1 MSKKTENMSKKRG
14 RKTPKL
20 LTVSQLSEALGVKS
34 QGLYRKIRSG
44 AIVRRA
50 DGLID
55 ISTIPENRAFLKAR
69 GYVPSKIR
77 IPRPGTPGRPVK
89 GTART
94 RGPVVVTAPAGRD
107 IDKSELKKEKI
118 ARQCLLLQEQVKVI
132 FEGHIPV
139 TAARLYCNLYLQF
152 SGEEYETFIGEASAA
167 LQAHFGITLDDG
179 RAATLAA
186 ALRRETDSV
195 LQAKRTAI
203 EKFLRS
209 LKRRNVEAPAPATAR
224 KIPDHIRALVADG
237 NLTLAR
243 LMALPTKSDTEKVR
257 LALEI
262 QRIEK
267 QTQIARGEWITL
279 ARWKRF
285 HGEALRALDQ
295 RLYAIPWRIGADLA
309 EVFGEPAR
317 DETTMFHA
325 RNIAW
330 EMSYGPPRRA
340 WQRISDFRQEKGKNG

>member
-1 MSKKTENMSKKRG
+1 MSKKTENTSKKRG

-20 LTVSQLSEALGVKS
+20 LTVSQLSEVMGVKS
-34 QGLYRKIRSG
+34 QGLYRKIHSG
-44 AIVRRA
+44 ALVRRA
-50 DGLID
+50 DGMID
-55 ISTIPENRAFLKAR
+55 ISIPENRAFLKAR

-89 GTART
+89 GAART
-94 RGPVVVTAPAGRD
+94 RGPVVVAVRTGGD
-107 IDKSELKKEKI
+107 VDKTELRKEKI

-132 FEGHIPV
+132 FEGHVPV
-139 TAARLYCNLYLQF
+139 TAARLYCDLYLELT
-152 SGEEYETFIGEASAA
+152 SEEYTAFIGEACAA
-167 LQAHFGITLDDG
+167 LQVHFGITLDDG
-179 RAATLAA
+179 RAATLAN

-209 LKRRNVEAPAPATAR
+209 LKRRNVEVQAVPATAR

-237 NLTLAR
+237 GLTLAR
-243 LMALPTKSDTEKVR
+243 LMALPTKSDTEKVK

-309 EVFGEPAR
+309 EVFGELAR
-317 DETTMFHA
+317 DETVMFAA
-325 RNIAW
+325 RNVVW
-330 EMSYGPPRRA
+330 EMSYKPPCRV
-340 WQRISDFRQEKGKNG
+340 WQRMNDFRQEKGKNG

>member
-1 MSKKTENMSKKRG
+1 MKKRELSQ
-14 RKTPKL
+14 RQL
-20 LTVSQLSEALGVKS
+20 AEILRVSPQAVGKATAKKALFRNKV
-34 QGLYRKIRSG
+34 GLYDLSHP
-44 AIVRRA
+44 V
-50 DGLID
+50 
-55 ISTIPENRAFLKAR
+55 NRAYLLER
-69 GYVPSKIR
+69 GLAPSRVR
-77 IPRPGTPGRPVK
+77 IPRPGVPGRPVK
-89 GTART
+89 GTAHT

-167 LQAHFGITLDDG
+167 LQVYFGITLDDG
-179 RAATLAA
+179 KAAELAA
-186 ALRRETDSV
+186 AIRRETDSV
-195 LQAKRTAI
+195 LLAKRTAI

-209 LKRRNVEAPAPATAR
+209 LKRRNVEVQAVPVTAR

-237 NLTLAR
+237 GLTLAR
-243 LMALPTKSDTEKVR
+243 LMALPTKSDVEKVKI
-257 LALEI
+257 ALEI

-267 QTQIARGEWITL
+267 QTQVACGEWITL

-285 HGEALRALDQ
+285 HGEFLAALDG
-295 RLYAIPWRIGADLA
+295 RLYAIPWRIGVDLA

-317 DETTMFHA
+317 DETVMFHA
-325 RNIAW
+325 RNVVWAL
-330 EMSYGPPRRA
+330 SYEPPRRV
-340 WQRISDFRQEKGKNG
+340 WQRMNTFRKENGKNG